1 MTPPVRLLASVGATL
16 LAAVLS
22 GTAGCDGVS
31 PQAGATDLAAT
42 LDRAERRPEGGPFEV
57 HELDID
63 GQQRPVIA
71 VPATSRLTWHLRF
84 PARAR
89 LRMWLGARSA
99 CDSAPVDFRVGISD
113 GRVYEQ
119 LLVRAVA
126 PGASGS
132 PGWGPATIDLSR
144 YGGTQWSLFYR
155 PSEIT
160 WSLIF
165 NTRPSGAMPCASQS
179 LWGAPQIETGG

>member
-1 MTPPVRLLASVGATL
+1 MTPPVRLLVPAGATL

-22 GTAGCDGVS
+22 GTAGCAGVGT
-31 PQAGATDLAAT
+31 QAGTTDLAAT
-42 LDRAERRPEGGPFEV
+42 LDRAERRPMGGPFEV

-63 GQQRPVIA
+63 GQPRKVIA
-71 VPATSRLTWHLRF
+71 VPAASRLTWQLRF
-84 PARAR
+84 PAHAR
-89 LRMWLGARSA
+89 LRMWLAARSA

-132 PGWGPATIDLSR
+132 SRWEPARIDLSR
-144 YGGTQWSLFYR
+144 YGGAQWSLFYR

-165 NTRPSGAMPCASQS
+165 NTRPTGPMPCASQS
-179 LWGAPQIETGG
+179 FWGAPLIETGG